1 MSAADVAV
9 LAAEAGSMNTTL
21 VIAALAAS
29 VALILLN
36 GFFVAYEFAVLAAK
50 RSSFEDDGRR
60 RRINTAARASL
71 SDVSMQ
77 LAGAQ
82 LGITIASL
90 ALGRISEPAL
100 EVVIEQVLGTSVS
113 PDTARIIGIT
123 VSLAVFTVLH
133 LIFGEM
139 VPKNIALAAPDAT
152 LRLLVLPY
160 RLYLWLFGPVV
171 RLLNAVANVAS
182 RSVGIQ
188 PRDELQSVHTA
199 SELAAIVAHSSAGG
213 AIEADDAEILQ
224 GVLHF
229 AKRPVAEISTPL
241 AQHPSVVLGATAGQ
255 LELALVSGGGSRVLV
270 LDLRE
275 GSRPIGYLHARD
287 LLELAPE
294 RRSAPVP
301 PGLVRSMALVDADRP
316 LVEVLLQLRRLRRPL
331 ALVQS
336 EDGPLGVVS
345 QEQVVRALVQRRPND
360 PDDGDSSDGSADLPS
375 GDRPPD
381 HRPDILVDAPERAGT
396 ERADQRSNGP
406 GRT

>member
-1 MSAADVAV
+1 MSGGAV
-9 LAAEAGSMNTTL
+9 LAAEAGGLGTTL
-21 VIAALAAS
+21 VVAALAAS
-29 VALILLN
+29 IGLIVLN

-50 RSSFEDDGRR
+50 RSSFEGDERR
-60 RRINTAARASL
+60 RRINTAAQASL

-100 EVVIEQVLGTSVS
+100 EVVIERVLGTSVD
-113 PDTARIIGIT
+113 PDSARIIGVI
-123 VSLAVFTVLH
+123 VSLSVFTVLH
-133 LIFGEM
+133 LVFGEM

-171 RLLNAVANVAS
+171 RLLNGVANVAS
-182 RSVGIQ
+182 RAVGIQ

-224 GVLHF
+224 GVLDF
-229 AKRPVAEISTPL
+229 AERPVAEISTPL
-241 AQHPSVVLGATAGQ
+241 DEHPSVVLGATAGQ
-255 LELALVSGGGSRVLV
+255 LELAVASGGGSRVLV

-301 PGLVRSMALVDADRP
+301 AGLVRSMALVEADWS
-316 LVEVLLQLRRLRRPL
+316 LVDVLLQLRRLRRPL

-336 EDGPLGVVS
+336 DGGPLGVVS
-345 QEQVVRALVQRRPND
+345 QEQVVRALVQRQPIERGDTPVGGS
-360 PDDGDSSDGSADLPS
+360 PDD
-375 GDRPPD
+375 
-381 HRPDILVDAPERAGT
+381 RPDGLIDADDETAADRSDQPIDGT
-396 ERADQRSNGP
+396 